1 MAWELDALTP
11 SSAEPQRLTTVR
23 SQLIEDRFI
32 ESRPVFGPPGA
43 GCANFAKSV
52 TLRMVVGG
60 QLPAQDA
67 RCLLPLAAHPGSPG
81 KVFGFLWC
89 AVVGGALPTFT
100 FQKHWWLGVGNYLPA
115 YCALHMALAA
125 AAPRTINLYLRCP
138 PWAHKQRLAA
148 LLADVGN
155 ERMHLALISTL
166 GVIRMDAPE
175 APEFDQGF
183 RRRAA

>member
-1 MAWELDALTP
+1 M
-11 SSAEPQRLTTVR
+11 
-23 SQLIEDRFI
+23 
-32 ESRPVFGPPGA
+32 
-43 GCANFAKSV
+43 
-52 TLRMVVGG
+52 
-60 QLPAQDA
+60 
-67 RCLLPLAAHPGSPG
+67 PLAACRSPG
-81 KVFGFLWC
+81 VARQSLWLSMVC
-89 AVVGGALPTFT
+89 RGRRRFAHFHLAETLVA
-100 FQKHWWLGVGNYLPA
+100 GVGNYLPA

-125 AAPRTINLYLRCP
+125 AAPRTINLYLRGP